1 MHIIGI
7 TGPSGCGK
15 GYLSAELAK
24 HGYVH
29 ADADAIYHALL
40 SESVPLREALVRAF
54 GKEIERDGVI
64 DRKLLGKKVFGAK
77 NKRRLAKL
85 NKITHAFVCREYVQQ
100 ILACKA
106 EGNKGILLDAPLLIE
121 ARLDKLCDLTV
132 CVLASEETRI
142 ERIMARDGISR
153 DAAWLRIRSQ
163 KPLSFYA
170 ERCDY
175 LFVNNDGSDAGAA
188 AQEIEALLTEENRP

>member
-15 GYLSAELAK
+15 GYLSAALAK
-24 HGYVH
+24 YGYVH

-40 SESVPLREALVRAF
+40 SESAPLRAELVRTF

-64 DRKLLGKKVFGAK
+64 DRKALGKKVFGAK
-77 NKRRLAKL
+77 NRRRLAKL
-85 NKITHAFVCREYVQQ
+85 NTITHKYVCREYVRQ

-106 EGNKGILLDAPLLIE
+106 EGKKGILIDAPLLIE

-142 ERIMARDGISR
+142 DRIMRRDGISR

-163 KPLSFYA
+163 KSLSFYA

-175 LFVNNDGSDAGAA
+175 LFVNNDGSDADAA
-188 AQEIEALLTEENRP
+188 AAEIQALLTKENRP

>member
-15 GYLSAELAK
+15 GYLSAALAAY
-24 HGYVH
+24 GYIH

-40 SESVPLREALVRAF
+40 AESTPLREELIRTF
-54 GKEIERDGVI
+54 GKDIEHDGAI
-64 DRKLLGKKVFGAK
+64 DRKALGKKVFGKK
-77 NKRRLAKL
+77 NHRRLAKL
-85 NKITHAFVCREYVQQ
+85 NSITHKYVCRAYVQQ

-106 EGNKGILLDAPLLIE
+106 AGKKGILIDAPLLIE

-142 ERIMARDGISR
+142 ERIIKRDGISR
-153 DAAWLRIRSQ
+153 DAALLRIRSQ
-163 KPLSFYA
+163 KPISFYA

-175 LFVNNDGSDAGAA
+175 LFVNDDGSDAGAA
-188 AQEIEALLTEENRP
+188 AAEIEALLTEEN